1 MHRKCLLIFD
11 LEYPSVAGRE
21 IEYEKDSSED
31 KA

>member
-1 MHRKCLLIFD
+1 MLTNFDLD
-11 LEYPSVAGRE
+11 LEYPSVAETE